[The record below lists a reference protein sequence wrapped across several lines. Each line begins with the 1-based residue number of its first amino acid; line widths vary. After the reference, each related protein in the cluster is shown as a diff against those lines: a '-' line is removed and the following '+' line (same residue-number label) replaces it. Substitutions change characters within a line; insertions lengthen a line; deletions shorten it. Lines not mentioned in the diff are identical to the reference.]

1 MPVPWPEVKVNISC
15 LSRLIQ
21 GRSFVLEIG
30 GDIGVMLIITSETQP
45 ATASIQGFFARGY
58 RHGQPQPGCA
68 RAKAIVDE
76 IHVTSEPDSRSA
88 VLRLDGS
95 LHTPIDGVLRST
107 VDSLFHGGVRRVLL
121 DLSGVGSIDAAG
133 VGELVHI
140 CTTAAAAGR
149 VVQIERMS
157 SHVRRVLE
165 VTGVRW
171 LLDVESPGAGSTC
184 R

>member
-1 MPVPWPEVKVNISC
+1 
-15 LSRLIQ
+15 
-21 GRSFVLEIG
+21 
-30 GDIGVMLIITSETQP
+30 
-45 ATASIQGFFARGY
+45 
-58 RHGQPQPGCA
+58 
-68 RAKAIVDE
+68 
-76 IHVTSEPDSRSA
+76 
-88 VLRLDGS
+88 
-95 LHTPIDGVLRST
+95 

-140 CTTAAAAGR
+140 CTTAAGAGR